1 MDFTQFIQSE
11 EYKLFPTGK
20 VEDKIKKKREDAKKE
35 KYGVDRDKKDRQAH
49 TMTAVKN
56 LKSKMTDTD
65 KTKQAYTG
73 RDRHKNIAKAEKHHR
88 DWDRKSDKAV
98 KNYDKAAKA
107 AKEGDTEKDDRKS
120 EKGDRQ
126 WDKAQRSRQSGRT
139 MDTTRHAYVKST
151 HAEDDKQAK
160 HNRNV
165 KKAKQSLTATSRG
178 DKVKKLER
186 DLDHSDKIKSSHRRV
201 VRGHGRLPD
210 KVKDKAPKDTIKNDK
225 KKDTPK
231 KKSSKLDSFRAQRP
245 KSESL
250 FTDFLNDQR
259 DPLYEVLGVDDT
271 TTAASK
277 VKCPVGYKWNPMT
290 MRCEPKTEKD
300 SVAGDKG
307 QKMPHGQAHYNVI
320 GSSGYDGG
328 WAFQEPPT
336 SMDMNPDH

>member
-1 MDFTQFIQSE
+1 
-11 EYKLFPTGK
+11 
-20 VEDKIKKKREDAKKE
+20 
-35 KYGVDRDKKDRQAH
+35 
-49 TMTAVKN
+49 
-56 LKSKMTDTD
+56 
-65 KTKQAYTG
+65 
-73 RDRHKNIAKAEKHHR
+73 
-88 DWDRKSDKAV
+88 
-98 KNYDKAAKA
+98 
-107 AKEGDTEKDDRKS
+107 
-120 EKGDRQ
+120 
-126 WDKAQRSRQSGRT
+126 
-139 MDTTRHAYVKST
+139 
-151 HAEDDKQAK
+151 
-160 HNRNV
+160 
-165 KKAKQSLTATSRG
+165 
-178 DKVKKLER
+178 
-186 DLDHSDKIKSSHRRV
+186 

-259 DPLYEVLGVDDT
+259 DPLYEVLGVDDV